1 MNKMD
6 KIKQEQME
14 KLSRIQTGDYSKLQ
28 LNWTAICVV
37 VAIICLVVAYALIVR

>member
-28 LNWTAICVV
+28 LNWKAIVIV
-37 VAIICLVVAYALIVR
+37 GLIVLVIINIILR

>member
-14 KLSRIQTGDYSKLQ
+14 KLSRIQTGDYLKLK
-28 LNWTAICVV
+28 LNWTAMYVV
-37 VAIICLVVAYALIVR
+37 VAIYCLILGWVLITR